1 MNKLQKKE
9 GINLNQN
16 MSVNTVRQE
25 LFLKYLKSAGKKK
38 KKNKE
43 HMLDSFLFSLQE
55 LYTWQKACLGG

>member
-1 MNKLQKKE
+1 
-9 GINLNQN
+9 